1 MAIKFK
7 ILNYLPSTTNVEMVN
22 SKTKRKLI
30 IESNRFIMLLV
41 FVAIFNCISCSQSS
55 VNLKSEQ
62 IIQGIPCIG
71 EVKYFSNK
79 KLNSCFLSK
88 DFTIE
93 EYLLPAGSKVFFYTN
108 GKLDHS
114 IISKET
120 NFLGQALPAK
130 TYVFFNHW
138 GEKLSFWL
146 PENTIIQGHLIGA
159 SDDGVGTPLYPNGKL
174 KEIWLLKDTV
184 IDNVPCTTSGNPFKY
199 GNHVAHMGTERRVKF
214 YDNGKLQQA
223 LLFRDVTIQGHS
235 YKKGE
240 FIYLDKDGKID
251 LSVKK

>member
-1 MAIKFK
+1 MIIFFVTAF
-7 ILNYLPSTTNVEMVN
+7 N
-22 SKTKRKLI
+22 S
-30 IESNRFIMLLV
+30 
-41 FVAIFNCISCSQSS
+41 ISYSQS
-55 VNLKSEQ
+55 NIKDNEEQ
-62 IIQGIPCIG
+62 IIQCIPCTG
-71 EVKYFSNK
+71 KVKYFNNK
-79 KLNSCFLSK
+79 KLKSCFLSK

-93 EYLLPAGSKVFFYTN
+93 EYLLPAGSKVFFNTI

-130 TYVFFNHW
+130 TQVFFNDYQ
-138 GEKLSFWL
+138 GKISFWL
-146 PENTIIQGHLIGA
+146 PRNTIIQGHLIGA
-159 SDDGVGTPLYPNGKL
+159 ADDGVGTPLYPNGKL
-174 KEIWLLKDTV
+174 KEIWLLKDTL

-199 GNHVAHMGTERRVKF
+199 GNHVAHLGTERRVKL

-240 FIYLDKDGKID
+240 FIFLDKEGKII
-251 LSVKK
+251 LNVKN